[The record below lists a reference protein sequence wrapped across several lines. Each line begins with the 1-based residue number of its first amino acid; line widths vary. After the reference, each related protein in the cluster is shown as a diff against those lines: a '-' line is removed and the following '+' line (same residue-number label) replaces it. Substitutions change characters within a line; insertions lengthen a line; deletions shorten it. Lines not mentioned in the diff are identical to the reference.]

1 MEALEEY
8 RRIDGHNLDFNP
20 AKCTW
25 KEVVEELDKAHR
37 AVYICERRENTFYR
51 KTRTIVNNTIQIIEP
66 ALDALPDHLCVLQ
79 GGLAI
84 VFNVSRTGKMVW
96 ELTLINVP

>member
-8 RRIDGHNLDFNP
+8 GRIDGHNLDFNP

-25 KEVVEELDKAHR
+25 KEVIEELNLAHL
-37 AVYICERRENTFYR
+37 AAYSCERRENTFYG
-51 KTRTIVNNTIQIIEP
+51 KTRHVVNNTIQIVEP
-66 ALDALPDHLCVLQ
+66 ALDALPDHLCILQ

-84 VFNVSRTGKMVW
+84 VFNASISGN
-96 ELTLINVP
+96 II